1 MRMQNRIAF
10 FFIHIILLYLFL
22 LGCWCSSAGPSDL
35 TSISSI
41 QRSRLSSAFFVVPSE
56 RRRAANCLP
65 RCTMGGGRW
74 RGRRKWNERC
84 PKLLSIQLFEPP
96 RFLRVRLRVQ
106 EDFKVVGGGGAES
119 VRLPLFRAAFVAIY
133 PSIIFSPPHLV
144 GNGKKKKNEM
154 KYWNISGIPAK
165 CQSAVE
171 SLRRTLSSRRWR
183 RGEEKEWRSVLI
195 EELFSW
201 LWRCKQKKKT
211 PSTDLF
217 IRKQLRR

>member
-1 MRMQNRIAF
+1 M
-10 FFIHIILLYLFL
+10 

-35 TSISSI
+35 TSISSV

-74 RGRRKWNERC
+74 RGRRKWYERC

-144 GNGKKKKNEM
+144 GNGKKKKRNEIL
-154 KYWNISGIPAK
+154 KHLWNS
-165 CQSAVE
+165 CQVSIGCRVVASDTFFTPLKERRGKGMEVCAD
-171 SLRRTLSSRRWR
+171 RRTVQLAVAMQT
-183 RGEEKEWRSVLI
+183 EEEDTVHWSVYPQTAPTLAH
-195 EELFSW
+195 
-201 LWRCKQKKKT
+201 
-211 PSTDLF
+211 
-217 IRKQLRR
+217 LR